1 MLYVAS
7 PPAGGAIV
15 THVHLERELS
25 ALRVTYLLIALLAR
39 SEGLFIPM
47 NDIDN
52 AFSWIAS
59 CENAITS
66 KKFT

>member
-7 PPAGGAIV
+7 PPAGGAIE

-25 ALRVTYLLIALLAR
+25 ALRMTYLLIALLAR
-39 SEGLFIPM
+39 RKGSFIPM

-52 AFSWIAS
+52 AFIWIAS